1 MLKEERGLLQNK
13 DDPFSVNKT
22 QTLLS
27 FSLTAICLSC
37 FSFSCFFFLKEIKSL
52 GQLTRVSDRKRL
64 KVIKL
69 KRKLMHLKL

>member
-37 FSFSCFFFLKEIKSL
+37 FSFSFFFLKEIKSL